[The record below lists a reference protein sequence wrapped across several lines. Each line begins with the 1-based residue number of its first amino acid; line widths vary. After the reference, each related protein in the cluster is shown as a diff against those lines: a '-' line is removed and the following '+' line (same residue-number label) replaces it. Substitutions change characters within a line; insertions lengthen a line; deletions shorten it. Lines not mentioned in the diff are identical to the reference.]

1 MDIRTNH
8 SGENPLSRKNL
19 QTAFAEMFREFITER
34 TVCLTLT
41 TRFDLTKPE
50 VEKKYE
56 SLIHRCSSIVYKH
69 AYQRAKKS
77 GHSKLVRE
85 MAVYEEST
93 KTRVQKFGSDKNVHI
108 HGMINV
114 PEFYNIKEFINLIK
128 GLWEEG
134 FVDIN
139 IQSKIR

>member
-19 QTAFAEMFREFITER
+19 HNAFAEMFREFITER

-56 SLIHRCSSIVYKH
+56 SLIHRCSSIVYKK

-77 GHSKLVRE
+77 GQNKLVQE
-85 MAVYEEST
+85 MAVYEESI
-93 KTRVQKFGSDKNVHI
+93 KTRVKQMDYDKNGHI

-114 PEFYNIKEFINLIK
+114 PEFYDINEFKNLIK
-128 GLWEEG
+128 DLWEEG